1 MLRSELL
8 YWQMEKRA
16 LRKKKKKNDLKFFEM

>member
-16 LRKKKKKNDLKFFEM
+16 LRKKKKNDLKFFEM